1 MKKGLLI
8 VYSGPSGVGKSTI
21 LAEVL
26 KEEDLKLSFSVS
38 MTTRDPREGEEE
50 GVDYFFVDK
59 ETFEKAI
66 EEDRFLEYATYV
78 NNYYGTPKDFVEKQ
92 REKGYNVMLEIDV
105 QGGLQVME
113 KCPDAVTIFIEPP
126 SLEVLKE
133 RLIGRGTDPMDV
145 IEQRVSR
152 ATGEIEKS
160 ATYKYHVINDDLSVA
175 VQEVIDII
183 RAEMAMSESD
193 GWWEEQP
200 IEE

>member
-1 MKKGLLI
+1 
-8 VYSGPSGVGKSTI
+8 
-21 LAEVL
+21 
-26 KEEDLKLSFSVS
+26 
-38 MTTRDPREGEEE
+38 
-50 GVDYFFVDK
+50 
-59 ETFEKAI
+59 
-66 EEDRFLEYATYV
+66 
-78 NNYYGTPKDFVEKQ
+78 
-92 REKGYNVMLEIDV
+92 
-105 QGGLQVME
+105 
-113 KCPDAVTIFIEPP
+113 
-126 SLEVLKE
+126 
-133 RLIGRGTDPMDV
+133 MDV

>member
-1 MKKGLLI
+1 M
-8 VYSGPSGVGKSTI
+8 
-21 LAEVL
+21 
-26 KEEDLKLSFSVS
+26 EEK
-38 MTTRDPREGEEE
+38 RNEG
-50 GVDYFFVDK
+50 
-59 ETFEKAI
+59 
-66 EEDRFLEYATYV
+66 R
-78 NNYYGTPKDFVEKQ
+78 
-92 REKGYNVMLEIDV
+92 NVMLEIDV

-113 KCPDAVTIFIEPP
+113 KCPEAVSIFIEPP

-145 IEQRVSR
+145 IEQRVAR

-160 ATYKYHVINDDLSVA
+160 VSYKYHVINDDLAVA

-183 RAEMAMSESD
+183 RAEMAMDASD